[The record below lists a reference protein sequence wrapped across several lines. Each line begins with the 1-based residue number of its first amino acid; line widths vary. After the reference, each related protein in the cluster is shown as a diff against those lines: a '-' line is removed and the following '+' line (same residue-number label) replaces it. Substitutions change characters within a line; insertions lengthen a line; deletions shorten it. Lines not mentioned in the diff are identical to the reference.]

1 MVPGL
6 QDTHLHFQLSS
17 ADLYHNA
24 ALYTATTLDEL
35 VGCALDVIYLTWLT
49 RAFRQPAPD
58 LRSW

>member
-35 VGCALDVIYLTWLT
+35 VGRALDVIYLTC
-49 RAFRQPAPD
+49 
-58 LRSW
+58 